1 MQHDMEH
8 WFTDKQTRLLI
19 WRDWRQQLNQSNNID
34 ALNEIA
40 RWWKFVPL
48 VNKAIDPWREETWP
62 NPWELVGH
70 GEFCGS
76 AQGLGIFYTL
86 VLIGQ
91 DCDLVLAQLQDYP
104 ETKLLVVTPDKKV
117 LNYYDGEVI
126 DIDSTRMQMLRI
138 WHPSDLARLVK
149 V

>member
-8 WFTDKQTRLLI
+8 WFTDNQSRLLS

-34 ALNEIA
+34 ALSEIA

-48 VNKAIDPWREETWP
+48 VNKVVDPWREETWP

-70 GEFCGS
+70 GEFCSS

-86 VLIGQ
+86 VLMGI
-91 DCDLVLAQLQDYP
+91 DCDLVLVQLQDNP
-104 ETKLLVVTPDKKV
+104 ETKLLVLTPDKKV

-138 WHPSDLARLVK
+138 WHPSDLTRLVK